1 MKKITINYE
10 INNKLYK
17 FYVEYANQQ
26 ELKKALDFANQY
38 YIDKLHCKGYFQ
50 VVID

>member
-10 INNKLYK
+10 LNNKLYK

-26 ELKKALDFANQY
+26 ELKKALDFVNQY